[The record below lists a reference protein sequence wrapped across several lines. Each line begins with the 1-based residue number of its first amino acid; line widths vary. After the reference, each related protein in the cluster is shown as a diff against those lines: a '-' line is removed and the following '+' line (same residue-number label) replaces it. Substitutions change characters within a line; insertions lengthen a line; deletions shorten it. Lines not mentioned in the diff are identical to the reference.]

1 MGVCASDSSWHSLL
15 FLLFQLSVGKNK
27 LLIYRLQ
34 IFFRRASLPG
44 EVIQMG
50 YIEESLSDQT
60 VGRGCSNRGLSLTRT
75 YASARTHRAVF
86 SNWNPVPVSQLTQVQ
101 RTRSLSLHNM
111 EMPLSVLFWHNV
123 GSAGQATVC
132 LTTPIRSR
140 PIKQHRSHGH
150 ETHGGLPKAV
160 GVVSARG
167 YPGFVCQRMCIQV
180 THLCTFS
187 LRSEPGL
194 ALNKQ
199 VIFLGNH
206 NWESWLCFHVK
217 HRISSESY
225 TSEAQF

>member
-60 VGRGCSNRGLSLTRT
+60 VGRGCSNHGLSLTRT

-140 PIKQHRSHGH
+140 HQTAQVTWSWDARGSAQSSRCRVSKRLSGFC
-150 ETHGGLPKAV
+150 
-160 GVVSARG
+160 VSAYV
-167 YPGFVCQRMCIQV
+167 YP
-180 THLCTFS
+180 
-187 LRSEPGL
+187 
-194 ALNKQ
+194 
-199 VIFLGNH
+199 
-206 NWESWLCFHVK
+206 
-217 HRISSESY
+217 SY
-225 TSEAQF
+225 TPVHV